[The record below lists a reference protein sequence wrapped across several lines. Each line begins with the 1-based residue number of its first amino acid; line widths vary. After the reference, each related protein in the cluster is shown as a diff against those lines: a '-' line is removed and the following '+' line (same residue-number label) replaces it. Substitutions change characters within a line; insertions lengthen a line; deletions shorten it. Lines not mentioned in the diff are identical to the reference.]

1 MEEEYILSTFGEKL
15 RYLREKNN
23 LSQYELAHKL
33 EFANTLIPTYE
44 LGKKEPSLNHLEL
57 IADYFNVSVDYLLG
71 RDEKLFNNFLV
82 KPLNELLEKYS
93 FYLEDEKVTK
103 EEVIEAITYIKLK
116 RNLMKDIK
124 SK

>member
-1 MEEEYILSTFGEKL
+1 MSTFGEKL